1 MEAEPRGPPGMRIP
15 DQSIQMQFRSVRRRF
30 TARYRRSVGPID
42 VVALLNV
49 ILLLGMMLFA
59 SERFVLQPG
68 VRVRL
73 PEARFQDGMV
83 PGARVLTISQAG
95 MFFYNDERMTPDG
108 LERALA
114 RSQGPASLLIE
125 ADEGTSY
132 GTLIQV
138 YEMALKAGIRD
149 VVLATRPPA
158 VAP

>member
-1 MEAEPRGPPGMRIP
+1 MRIP

-49 ILLLGMMLFA
+49 VLLLGMMLFA
-59 SERFVLQPG
+59 SEHFVLQPG
-68 VRVRL
+68 IRVRL
-73 PEARFQDGMV
+73 PEASFLDGTL

-95 MFFYNDERMTPDG
+95 MFFFNDERLAPDG
-108 LERALA
+108 LEMALA
-114 RSQGPASLLIE
+114 RTHGSDSLLIE